1 MRRLLSA
8 AALLLA
14 LALALTAASPA
25 AAQAPRT
32 TYAAV
37 ERELMC
43 VSCNVALNIAE
54 SPQATRQK
62 ELVRTLI
69 AEGRTKDEILD
80 VMVAEYG
87 DNVLAEPKAEGF
99 SLAAWGVPLAA
110 GVAGLVLALLLL
122 PRWPTTGTCSTAWP
136 AASWS
141 SSACCSCS
149 RRSCAGSTG
158 SSARAA

>member
-1 MRRLLSA
+1 VRRVLA
-8 AALLLA
+8 ALALLLA
-14 LALALTAASPA
+14 LALATAATAAPA

-32 TYAAV
+32 TYADV

-62 ELVRTLI
+62 ELVRTLV

-87 DNVLAEPKAEGF
+87 ENVLAEPRAEGF

-110 GVAGLVLALLLL
+110 GLAGLGLAALLL
-122 PRWPTTGTCSTAWP
+122 PRWLRTRPSPALLAAPATGP
-136 AASWS
+136 AM
-141 SSACCSCS
+141 SAGDAARLEDDL
-149 RRSCAGSTG
+149 RRYDP
-158 SSARAA
+158 

>member
-1 MRRLLSA
+1 MRVLLA
-8 AALLLA
+8 VLAA
-14 LALALTAASPA
+14 LALLAVAAAPA
-25 AAQAPRT
+25 TAQAPRT
-32 TYAAV
+32 TYAEV

-99 SLAAWGVPLAA
+99 SLAAWAVPLGAGAA
-110 GVAGLVLALLLL
+110 GLLLGALLL
-122 PRWPTTGTCSTAWP
+122 PRWRRTRP
-136 AASWS
+136 AMPLAVPAGPSHTPGDASRLEDDL
-141 SSACCSCS
+141 
-149 RRSCAGSTG
+149 RRYDQ
-158 SSARAA
+158 

>member
-1 MRRLLSA
+1 MRRA
-8 AALLLA
+8 PALLAVLA
-14 LALALTAASPA
+14 LVVGACGLAAMPA

-32 TYAAV
+32 TYAEV

-62 ELVRTLI
+62 ELVRTLV
-69 AEGRTKDEILD
+69 AEGRTKDEIVA

-99 SLAAWGVPLAA
+99 SLAAWAVPLGAGAA
-110 GVAGLVLALLLL
+110 GLALAAMLL
-122 PRWPTTGTCSTAWP
+122 PRWRRTRAGPRLAVPSGPSLSP
-136 AASWS
+136 GDAARLEDDL
-141 SSACCSCS
+141 
-149 RRSCAGSTG
+149 RRHDP
-158 SSARAA
+158 

>member
-1 MRRLLSA
+1 MSLRA
-8 AALLLA
+8 ALA
-14 LALALTAASPA
+14 LALALLCAVGAGAATPA

-32 TYAAV
+32 TYAEV

-62 ELVRTLI
+62 ELVRTLV

-87 DNVLAEPKAEGF
+87 DNVLAEPRAEGF
-99 SLAAWGVPLAA
+99 SLAAWGVPLAVGA
-110 GVAGLVLALLLL
+110 AGLALGALLL
-122 PRWPTTGTCSTAWP
+122 PRWRRTRP
-136 AASWS
+136 AP
-141 SSACCSCS
+141 
-149 RRSCAGSTG
+149 GL
-158 SSARAA
+158 RAAPATGPAMSAGDAARLEDDLRRYDP

>member
-1 MRRLLSA
+1 MRRVLA
-8 AALLLA
+8 AVALLLA
-14 LALALTAASPA
+14 LAVSLPAAVASAA

-32 TYAAV
+32 TYAEV

-62 ELVRTLI
+62 ELVRTLV

-110 GVAGLVLALLLL
+110 GVAGLALALLLL
-122 PRWPTTGTCSTAWP
+122 PRWRRTRP
-136 AASWS
+136 AAGLLTAPAAGPAM
-141 SSACCSCS
+141 SAGDAARLEDDL
-149 RRSCAGSTG
+149 RRYDP
-158 SSARAA
+158 

>member
-1 MRRLLSA
+1 MR
-8 AALLLA
+8 LLLA
-14 LALALTAASPA
+14 VLAALALLTAAAAPA
-25 AAQAPRT
+25 AAQEPRT
-32 TYAAV
+32 TYAEV

-62 ELVRTLI
+62 ELVRTLV

-99 SLAAWGVPLAA
+99 SLAAWAVPLGAGAA
-110 GVAGLVLALLLL
+110 GLLLGAVLL
-122 PRWPTTGTCSTAWP
+122 PRWRRTRPATALAVPTGP
-136 AASWS
+136 ALTPGDASRLEDDL
-141 SSACCSCS
+141 
-149 RRSCAGSTG
+149 RRYDQ
-158 SSARAA
+158 

>member
-1 MRRLLSA
+1 MRRVLA
-8 AALLLA
+8 AMALLLA
-14 LALALTAASPA
+14 LALAAAATAAPAA

-32 TYAAV
+32 TYADV

-62 ELVRTLI
+62 ELVRTLV

-87 DNVLAEPKAEGF
+87 ENVLAEPRAEGF

-110 GVAGLVLALLLL
+110 GLAGLALAALLL
-122 PRWPTTGTCSTAWP
+122 PRWLRTRPSPALLAAPATGP
-136 AASWS
+136 AM
-141 SSACCSCS
+141 SAGDAARLEDDL
-149 RRSCAGSTG
+149 RRYDL
-158 SSARAA
+158 

>member
-1 MRRLLSA
+1 MR
-8 AALLLA
+8 LLLA
-14 LALALTAASPA
+14 ALAALALVAVAAIPA

-32 TYAAV
+32 TYAKV

-99 SLAAWGVPLAA
+99 SLAAWGVPLGVGAA
-110 GVAGLVLALLLL
+110 GLLLGALLL
-122 PRWPTTGTCSTAWP
+122 PRWRRTRP
-136 AASWS
+136 AAPL
-141 SSACCSCS
+141 AIPTGPALTPGDAS
-149 RRSCAGSTG
+149 RLEDDLR
-158 SSARAA
+158 RYDQ